1 MANVALCVI
10 YGIDFKTFEYISI
23 LQFLKQIK
31 FNMFKLLFSRKW
43 LY

>member
-10 YGIDFKTFEYISI
+10 YGIDFKAFEYISI

-31 FNMFKLLFSRKW
+31 FNMFI
-43 LY
+43 